1 MSGMAKLPALLEGA
15 RTSPFKLK
23 MLNLLLGRLIP
34 FNRPHGVNIHEIG
47 KEYVKTTAPY
57 KHKNLNHIKGVHAC
71 CIATV
76 AEFSSGLL
84 FLSRLNPARY
94 RLIMAKLEIDYL
106 YQAKGAIIA
115 ETRLSELDLKNQ
127 ILKPLADAEKILHTQ
142 VTEVYDEQ
150 QNHLATAHVT
160 WQIKRWDAVKTKVN

>member
-1 MSGMAKLPALLEGA
+1 MSGLAKLPGLIEGA

-23 MLNLLLGRLIP
+23 MLNLMLGRLIP
-34 FNRPHGVNIHEIG
+34 FNRPHGVHIFELG
-47 KEYVKTTAPY
+47 KEHVKTTAPY
-57 KHKNLNHIKGVHAC
+57 KRKNLNHIKGVHAC

-106 YQAKGAIIA
+106 YQAKSAIIA
-115 ETRLSELDLKNQ
+115 ETRISEQELKDA
-127 ILKPLADAEKILHTQ
+127 ILKPLADKEKLLHTQ
-142 VTEVYDEQ
+142 LTEVYDDQ
-150 QNHLATAHVT
+150 KNHLATARVT
-160 WQIKRWDAVKTKVN
+160 WQIKRWDAVRTKVS